1 MTDLGLAFASGP
13 IARQAKAA
21 SSAGALNNFMRQKF
35 AGSGVKRKSINPSRS
50 DKNPDKAGEA

>member
-1 MTDLGLAFASGP
+1 LAFASGP